1 MTASAPTPPRHVLLV
16 IRWPVGGI
24 RTFVRYV
31 FRNFDPQRWR
41 FTILAP
47 VHVEMQAMLADLSS
61 LDIRH
66 IPLEERPSVPGF
78 FRRVAIEIF
87 RGGYDLVH
95 SQGFTSGMA
104 AALPAFLRRTPHLMT
119 SHDVINPGQFAGRQ
133 GRLKRW
139 GMARLFAMIDR
150 IHSVSHD
157 AQANLLEYFPGLAHR
172 DGQCVVIPNGI
183 EVERFLS
190 AQPKDLRKDLGLAPE
205 VFLIGF
211 FGRFMKQKGFRYLV
225 DAVDLLRQRQD
236 LPRPFLVLTYGWGG
250 FIREEQQTIRD
261 KGLEPYFRFM
271 PFTDN
276 VAGVIKGLDVV
287 VMPSLWESCGL
298 LAMETLT
305 CGTPFIG
312 TDCIGLREVLKDTP
326 ASISKSRD
334 EDSLA
339 KAIERQLCH
348 QTKSLQSAF
357 SYTAALRFDAKI
369 QSLKIQELYVLMEK
383 TDWNNSFS
391 KWIKRIIK

>member
-47 VHVEMQAMLADLSS
+47 VHVEMQAMLADLSG
-61 LDIRH
+61 LDIRY
-66 IPLEERPSVPGF
+66 IPLEERPSLPGF
-78 FRRVAIEIF
+78 FRRVGIEIL

-95 SQGFTSGMA
+95 SHGFTSGMA

-119 SHDVINPGQFAGRQ
+119 SHDDINPGQFAGRQ

-190 AQPKDLRKDLGLAPE
+190 AQPKDLRKELGLAPE

-211 FGRFMKQKGFRYLV
+211 FGRFMKQKGFQYLV
-225 DAVDLLRQRQD
+225 EAVDLLRRREN
-236 LPRPFLVLTYGWGG
+236 LPRPFLVLSYGWGG

-298 LAMETLT
+298 LAMEALT

-312 TDCIGLREVLKDTP
+312 SSCIGLREVMSGTPAIRVKPASAKGIEKEIGNLMKVKDTSGYTNF
-326 ASISKSRD
+326 AKKAAERFEVKWQSKMLD
-334 EDSLA
+334 ESYRNLTRR
-339 KAIERQLCH
+339 KA
-348 QTKSLQSAF
+348 
-357 SYTAALRFDAKI
+357 
-369 QSLKIQELYVLMEK
+369 
-383 TDWNNSFS
+383 
-391 KWIKRIIK
+391 

>member
-1 MTASAPTPPRHVLLV
+1 MTPETLKPPRHVLLV

-47 VHVEMQAMLADLSS
+47 VHVEMQAMLDDLSG
-61 LDIRH
+61 LDIRY
-66 IPLEERPSVPGF
+66 IPLQERPSVPGF
-78 FRRVAIEIF
+78 FRRVALEIF
-87 RGGYDLVH
+87 RGDYDLVH
-95 SQGFTSGMA
+95 SQGFTSGVA
-104 AALPAFLRRTPHLMT
+104 AALPAFLHRTPHLMT
-119 SHDVINPGQFAGRQ
+119 SHDVINPEQFVGAG

-139 GMARLFAMIDR
+139 CIARLFSMIDR

-157 AQANLLEYFPGLAHR
+157 AQANLLEYFPGLARR
-172 DGQCVVIPNGI
+172 DAQCVVIPNGI

-190 AQPKDLRKDLGLAPE
+190 AEPRDLRKELGLAPE

-225 DAVDLLRQRQD
+225 DAVDLLRQREN

-250 FIREEQQTIRD
+250 FIREEQQAIRERD
-261 KGLEPYFRFM
+261 LDAYFRFM

-276 VAGVIKGLDVV
+276 VAGAIKGLDVV

-298 LAMETLT
+298 LAMEALT
-305 CGTPFIG
+305 CGTPLIG
-312 TDCIGLREVLKDTP
+312 TNCIGLREVLKNTP

-334 EDSLA
+334 AGSLS
-339 KAIERQLCH
+339 KAIERELLH
-348 QTKSLQSAF
+348 PTKSLQSAF
-357 SYTAALRFDAKI
+357 SNTAALRFDAKSR
-369 QSLKIQELYVLMEK
+369 SLKIQALYALMQK
-383 TDWNNSFS
+383 P
-391 KWIKRIIK
+391 